1 MRNLHFSTQQEHI
14 AMGYITEIAIDGKAT
29 VVAVPDTISLLI
41 RMSAKA
47 PSYADTVQKLNEG
60 ARKASDTL
68 AECKILSQAQTREY
82 SVDEDWQHQ
91 YDDAKRKFIGYVGV
105 QQLVVEFPI
114 DMNVLCNVLQG
125 LGATEI
131 KPSVNTYF
139 EVKDQ
144 TAIIQEARQ
153 KALQAATAT
162 AHQMATQMGLSI
174 VGVKSV
180 QYSMTREAAPHSLHV
195 AFEGESLAKMSY
207 SMPEIIPEEVSN
219 TVNVSGTW
227 IALA

>member
-1 MRNLHFSTQQEHI
+1 MN
-14 AMGYITEIAIDGKAT
+14 YITEIAIDGKAT

-47 PSYADTVQKLNEG
+47 PSYADTVKKLNEG
-60 ARKASDTL
+60 AREVSGALT
-68 AECKILSQAQTREY
+68 ECKVLGRAQTREF

-91 YDDAKRKFIGYVGV
+91 YDDTKRKFIGYVGV
-105 QQLVVEFPI
+105 QQLVVDFSI
-114 DMNVLCNVLQG
+114 DMNLLGNVLQG

-131 KPSVNTYF
+131 KPSVSTYF

-144 TAIIQEARQ
+144 TAILKEARQ
-153 KALQAATAT
+153 KALEAATTT
-162 AHQMATQMGLSI
+162 AHEMATQMGLNI

-207 SMPEIIPEEVSN
+207 SMPEIVPEEVSN
-219 TVNVSGTW
+219 TVSVSGIW